1 MDGSHES
8 ARVMIRGVGMNSG
21 LPFHLNC
28 NNDQVLAVGQKL
40 LMKLKKTLLLTV
52 QSIEFSDLSTVG
64 GATDG
69 ALTQVRWL

>member
-1 MDGSHES
+1 
-8 ARVMIRGVGMNSG
+8 MNSF
-21 LPFHLNC
+21 LVDILYLTL
-28 NNDQVLAVGQKL
+28 NDQVLAVGQKL

-69 ALTQVRWL
+69 SLTQVRWL